1 MSSFFF
7 VFFACILDCSRG
19 AAAAVTAEE
28 HELQGLTIERPLS
41 EAQDL
46 AEKPDASLPAKRMQI
61 SSQRARGLGAPGG
74 PLASDFL
81 RALWGTQRHKPWTGE
96 AGAPPGEEAL
106 SESRIQGPP
115 HGGPLWAP
123 KRSAQYPNFRSRVCF
138 HHPGEKASFFPPH
151 MAKGIVQLQKK
162 LPQVDCLVEV
172 RDARAPLTSSGCV
185 AALKPPQGLQRLIVL
200 NKCDLVS
207 PSDAKVTSGQ
217 EQGVALGFMCVLTS
231 AKALKGVQRITN
243 WLLQL
248 PTPKFACI
256 GRWML
261 LAGLPNTGKS
271 SVLNALKRLAYSASY
286 YGREGNQ
293 LVTGVKRTPAKT
305 GKLPG
310 VTKEL
315 QAFQVTN
322 KPRVYCIDSPG
333 ILLPKQCDEES
344 SLRLAVLGILPER
357 LAGEER
363 VADFLLFHL
372 NRHHHFDYVEA
383 LGLSEPTNDIREI
396 SRHICL
402 TLGRKAERFSLPPID
417 LTKGY
422 QFFLSLFREGHLG
435 SLCLDALP
443 EPQDLQRRTD
453 LLHLQREPPDP
464 WTPGGQED
472 VIPGL
477 S

>member
-1 MSSFFF
+1 M
-7 VFFACILDCSRG
+7 RG
-19 AAAAVTAEE
+19 RV
-28 HELQGLTIERPLS
+28 
-41 EAQDL
+41 AQ
-46 AEKPDASLPAKRMQI
+46 K
-61 SSQRARGLGAPGG
+61 ARGLGAPGG

-81 RALWGTQRHKPWTGE
+81 RALWGTQRHKPLTGE
-96 AGAPPGEEAL
+96 AGGGAPREEAL
-106 SESRIQGPP
+106 GRSCTQGPP
-115 HGGPLWAP
+115 YGGPLGPP
-123 KRSAQYPNFRSRVCF
+123 KRSSQYPDFRPRLCF
-138 HHPGEKASFFPPH
+138 NHPGEKASFFPPH

-185 AALKPPQGLQRLIVL
+185 AALKPPQGLQRLVVL

-207 PSDAKVTSGQ
+207 PSDAK
-217 EQGVALGFMCVLTS
+217 CVLTS
-231 AKALKGVQRITN
+231 AKELKGVQRITN

-248 PTPKFACI
+248 PDPKFACI

-271 SVLNALKRLAYSASY
+271 SVLNALKRLAYSAGY

-322 KPRVYCIDSPG
+322 KPRVYCVDSPG

-372 NRHHHFDYVEA
+372 NRHHQFDYVEA
-383 LGLSEPTNDIREI
+383 LGLSEPTNDVREI

-422 QFFLSLFREGHLG
+422 LFFLNLFREGHLG

-453 LLHLQREPPDP
+453 RLHLQR
-464 WTPGGQED
+464 TLGGALFSVPLLVRLMLKQGATRPVD
-472 VIPGL
+472 SRRTGRGDTRAQL
-477 S
+477 AKRATS

>member
-1 MSSFFF
+1 M
-7 VFFACILDCSRG
+7 AGGEG
-19 AAAAVTAEE
+19 APGTHWGPPKIALGGQVQ
-28 HELQGLTIERPLS
+28 HQ
-41 EAQDL
+41 QQQL
-46 AEKPDASLPAKRMQI
+46 AYVRITQK
-61 SSQRARGLGAPGG
+61 ARGLGAPGG
-74 PLASDFL
+74 PLSSDFL
-81 RALWGTQRHKPWTGE
+81 RALWGTQRHKPLVGE
-96 AGAPPGEEAL
+96 AGGTPREEPLGGGGVQGAPL
-106 SESRIQGPP
+106 
-115 HGGPLWAP
+115 GGPLGP
-123 KRSAQYPNFRSRVCF
+123 PRRSAQYSDFRPRVCF
-138 HHPGEKASFFPPH
+138 DHTGEKASFFPPH
-151 MAKGIVQLQKK
+151 MAKGLVQLQKK
-162 LPQVDCLVEV
+162 LSQVDCLVEV

-185 AALKPPQGLQRLIVL
+185 AALKPPQALQRLVVL

-207 PSDAKVTSGQ
+207 SSDAK
-217 EQGVALGFMCVLTS
+217 
-231 AKALKGVQRITN
+231 RITN

-248 PTPKFACI
+248 PAPKFACI
-256 GRWML
+256 GRWVL

-271 SVLNALKRLAYSASY
+271 SVLNALKRLAYSAGY

-293 LVTGVKRTPAKT
+293 LVTGVTRGLGCLYTFVGLRTERTPAKT

-322 KPRVYCIDSPG
+322 KPRVYCVDSPG

-372 NRHHHFDYVEA
+372 NRHQQFDYVEA
-383 LGLSEPTNDIREI
+383 LGLSEPTNNIREI

-402 TLGRKAERFSLPPID
+402 TLGRKAERFTLPPID

-443 EPQDLQRRTD
+443 EPQDLQRRTE
-453 LLHLQREPPDP
+453 LLHLQR
-464 WTPGGQED
+464 WGCLGGMSRGSTHAD
-472 VIPGL
+472 VLACVYLI
-477 S
+477 